1 MRNDASNRFGQD
13 QNKRF
18 DPTYSFGA
26 SWNVAQEPWLQNIS
40 NIINQFNLRASY
52 GIQGNAVNSISPE
65 LILRMDEIKPY
76 YGDYMS
82 KISRI
87 PNPHLS
93 WERTKT
99 WNFGLDIQVI
109 RWISMNIEYYTKK
122 SNNIVN
128 QSIALE
134 YGRVGT
140 EVNG

>member
-1 MRNDASNRFGQD
+1 MRNTLTANQFSIFATLAYSFKNRYVINASMRNDASNRFGQD

-82 KISRI
+82 K
-87 PNPHLS
+87 
-93 WERTKT
+93 
-99 WNFGLDIQVI
+99 NFT
-109 RWISMNIEYYTKK
+109 YT
-122 SNNIVN
+122 
-128 QSIALE
+128 
-134 YGRVGT
+134 
-140 EVNG
+140 